1 MYRLILLIIAFVIIS
16 KYSYAEQDSLDFKT
30 VDYKTYG
37 YYVNQNWDSLIYMGN
52 KAIVQNIDYYYLR
65 VRLGVAYFSI
75 KKFMNAVIHF
85 EHALKFN
92 AHSEFALEYL
102 YYSYIYS
109 SRETEAQ
116 LLSKKMSDTLKSKI
130 KIPKNTIVSGVYA
143 EGGYIISNNESKNQ
157 QIDFDG
163 IANIYGETDL
173 AKDKYFFN
181 IGLQHNIGKKLS
193 IYQSYNY
200 MTINQT
206 KIIESLNT
214 IQHLDNYQIFQQEY
228 YLSAAWYMKNGF
240 KLTPAFH
247 YSNMKSKTDS
257 VAFDTVKNNFV
268 ASLSLLKHFS
278 KANVSLYSTYSNFDK
293 NMQIQ
298 AGLLLTIYPF
308 SNLKF
313 YSTSGVVSKNE
324 FSKPIPP
331 ETKNKKQNNTSGMDI
346 TSDFV
351 FYELLGVNL
360 YKQSWFEVSATYG
373 NLKNYNELNAMVIY
387 NTFDKINYKIETKLF
402 FQLNK
407 QLRLSLSYQY
417 SDFTGTYYRQNS
429 FLPEDIQTLQT
440 NYQNHLIT
448 GGIKWNF

>member
-1 MYRLILLIIAFVIIS
+1 M
-16 KYSYAEQDSLDFKT
+16 
-30 VDYKTYG
+30 
-37 YYVNQNWDSLIYMGN
+37 
-52 KAIVQNIDYYYLR
+52 KAL
-65 VRLGVAYFSI
+65 
-75 KKFMNAVIHF
+75 IHF
-85 EHALKFN
+85 EHALKFDSQ
-92 AHSEFALEYL
+92 SEFAMEYL

-109 SRETEAQ
+109 GRETEAQ

-163 IANIYGETDL
+163 IANIFGEADL

-181 IGLQHNIGKKLS
+181 IGLQHHIGKKLS
-193 IYQSYNY
+193 IYQFYNY
-200 MTINQT
+200 MIINQT
-206 KIIESLNT
+206 KIMESLNT

-247 YSNMKSKTDS
+247 YSNMKSKTES
-257 VAFDTVKNNFV
+257 VSFDTVKNNYV

-278 KANVSLYSTYSNFDK
+278 STNVSLFATYSNFDE
-293 NMQIQ
+293 NLQIQ
-298 AGLLLTIYPF
+298 TGLLLTIYPF

-324 FSKPIPP
+324 FSKPILP
-331 ETKNKKQNNTSGMDI
+331 ETKNKKQNNTSEMFI

-387 NTFDKINYKIETKLF
+387 NTFDNINYKIETKLF

-417 SDFTGTYYRQNS
+417 FDFTGTYSSQNS
-429 FLPEDIQTLQT
+429 FLPEDIQTLKT